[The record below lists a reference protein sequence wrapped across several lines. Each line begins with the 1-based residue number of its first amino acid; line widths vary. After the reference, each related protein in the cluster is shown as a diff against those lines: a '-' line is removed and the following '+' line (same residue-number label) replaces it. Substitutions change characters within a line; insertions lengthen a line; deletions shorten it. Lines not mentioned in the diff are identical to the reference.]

1 MFYLLKHLSLPYVV
15 IIKQR
20 CNNIIS
26 TLIMS
31 FYALN
36 VYLCILTS
44 SRIPSIDL
52 EVMDTSFLR
61 WFYHN
66 DAKELYAVAE
76 AHANATIK

>member
-1 MFYLLKHLSLPYVV
+1 
-15 IIKQR
+15 
-20 CNNIIS
+20 
-26 TLIMS
+26 MS